1 MEKKF
6 FEAFPNLKLEGVQ
19 KDLFEQVVVEKITAT
34 KRKDLLRVYIRSERL
49 IDKEAVFAVER
60 EIKKQFFPKEFMV
73 IKIYEHFLLSGQYNP
88 QKLMEVY
95 RESILLELKECE
107 HMLYMMFRQAE
118 MAFLDNNTMELV
130 LENSVI
136 AKSKEDQLI
145 CILDKVLNERCGFQV
160 RFQVDYKEVQTGN
173 IERTTN
179 CGFRKLWRG
188 LPAVFMQAAV
198 RRRVQQG
205 RVPRIVHRLERQKRK
220 QRNPLRQKRV
230 QHKGGQY
237 KEVQHKMVQRKKQRS
252 QQVLVRLL
260 RIEAGRQRKE
270 RVSSADFL
278 RNQIIQM

>member
-1 MEKKF
+1 MS
-6 FEAFPNLKLEGVQ
+6 A
-19 KDLFEQVVVEKITAT
+19 
-34 KRKDLLRVYIRSERL
+34 
-49 IDKEAVFAVER
+49 AVFRYVFKWIIR
-60 EIKKQFFPKEFMV
+60 K
-73 IKIYEHFLLSGQYNP
+73 
-88 QKLMEVY
+88 
-95 RESILLELKECE
+95 C
-107 HMLYMMFRQAE
+107 RQA
-118 MAFLDNNTMELV
+118 
-130 LENSVI
+130 
-136 AKSKEDQLI
+136 
-145 CILDKVLNERCGFQV
+145 
-160 RFQVDYKEVQTGN
+160 N

>member
-160 RFQVDYKEVQTGN
+160 RFQVDYKEVQTGKYR
-173 IERTTN
+173 EDD
-179 CGFRKLWRG
+179 
-188 LPAVFMQAAV
+188 
-198 RRRVQQG
+198 
-205 RVPRIVHRLERQKRK
+205 E
-220 QRNPLRQKRV
+220 
-230 QHKGGQY
+230 
-237 KEVQHKMVQRKKQRS
+237 
-252 QQVLVRLL
+252 L
-260 RIEAGRQRKE
+260 RIQKIVEGITSRFHAGSSQEAGAAGKLP
-270 RVSSADFL
+270 SG
-278 RNQIIQM
+278 